1 MSNKTTH
8 KDFIRPE
15 DERPE
20 KGPVYAIN
28 TSKSRIVFQKRDNI
42 PGVNFGPAGTPD
54 SVRQIDVKMLDVVEF
69 MRLWSTGLL
78 AVSTSS
84 KVAHTYTSL
93 ELDRSNSKKEE
104 ENKIIESIT
113 TRDASNDYTV
123 DTSEAGTPRVT
134 KNTKDTDGAG
144 GSDEAEESEDKLQK
158 DKAPTKRR
166 SNSKTNKEDN

>member
-28 TSKSRIVFQKRDNI
+28 TSRSRIVFEKRDNI

-69 MRLWSTGLL
+69 MRLWATGML

-84 KVAHTYTSL
+84 KVAKTYTSF
-93 ELDRSNSKKEE
+93 ELDRSLAKSEE

-113 TRDASNDYTV
+113 TRDGSNDYTV

-134 KNTKDTDGAG
+134 KVGDNAVEQH
-144 GSDEAEESEDKLQK
+144 DE
-158 DKAPTKRR
+158 APTKRDEDDKTGPKR
-166 SNSKTNKEDN
+166 NSKAKSNK

>member
-1 MSNKTTH
+1 MTNKTTH

-28 TSKSRIVFQKRDNI
+28 TSKSRIVFEKRDNI

-69 MRLWSTGLL
+69 MRLWATGLL

-84 KVAHTYTSL
+84 KVAKTYTSF
-93 ELDRSNSKKEE
+93 ELDRSNSKREE

-123 DTSEAGTPRVT
+123 DTSDAGTPRVT
-134 KNTKDTDGAG
+134 KVGDNAAEQHDEDDKPAPKRTPRAKSTKQ
-144 GSDEAEESEDKLQK
+144 DK
-158 DKAPTKRR
+158 
-166 SNSKTNKEDN
+166 